1 MACLRKKGNKYHI
14 KAYENGKE
22 KWYKTGTSVRR
33 VAEVLLDEYETA
45 KKLGLPSPFASET
58 PLKVMLAAFCI
69 YLKGSTR
76 AKNYTKE
83 LSLLRMLFGPACA
96 TLGGSDDLD
105 NDAAFLNYDHP
116 RINVKHFEKIET
128 RHLTD
133 LQDTLADERGIGPK
147 TLNNYREMAYRF
159 VNWAITQK
167 GKRFPGGVNPI
178 DKAKIRETDLLAI
191 SYLEPDEIRR
201 QLDVFKDFL
210 VLQCMVAMLIFAG
223 LRREELLWL
232 RTGDIQARDGQLT
245 ILVRAKTIDGEYW
258 QPKTKKNRS
267 VPVGL
272 SLRPYL
278 DRVLAGLSGDRWLFT
293 AAEGGQWDGDGF
305 STVLRD
311 ANLAASK
318 TLTDAGKNAMPIWS
332 CLDFRHT
339 FGTMLASSGV
349 SLFIVADWMGNSP
362 EICRKHYAHLIQDM
376 LYKYVEF
383 MKPAGV
389 ATAHCQI
396 ADAVGRVIPDMP
408 PVDASDPPAAVAAWQ
423 PLRLVVNNRRMG
435 NA

>member
-1 MACLRKKGNKYHI
+1 MACLRKKGNKYYV

-33 VAEVLLDEYETA
+33 VAEVELEKYETA

-58 PLKVMLAAFCI
+58 PLKLMLAAFCL
-69 YLKGSTR
+69 YLKGSTN
-76 AKNYTKE
+76 AKNYPKE

-96 TLGGSDDLD
+96 ALGGSDDVE

-116 RINVKHFEKIET
+116 YLNVKNFEKIET

-133 LQDTLADERGIGPK
+133 LQDVLADEPGLGPK

-178 DKAKIRETDLLAI
+178 DKARIREVDLPVI
-191 SYLEPDEIRR
+191 SYLMPDEIRQ
-201 QLDVFKDFL
+201 QLDALKDFL
-210 VLQCMVAMLIFAG
+210 LLQCMVAVLIFAG

-232 RTGDIQARDGQLT
+232 RTGDIQTHEGQLT
-245 ILVRAKTIDGEYW
+245 ILVRAKTIDGIFW

-278 DRVLAGLSGDRWLFT
+278 DRIFDGVSGDRWLFT
-293 AAEGGQWDGDGF
+293 TAEGEQWTGDGF
-305 STVLRD
+305 YAALRD

-318 TLTDAGKNAMPIWS
+318 KLTDDGKDAMPIWS
-332 CLDFRHT
+332 ALDFRHT

-349 SLFIVADWMGNSP
+349 SLFIIADWMGNSP
-362 EICRKHYAHLIQDM
+362 EICRKHYAHLIQS
-376 LYKYVEF
+376 LLHKYVEF

-389 ATAHCQI
+389 ATAHCRI

-408 PVDASDPPAAVAAWQ
+408 PADASDPPVTATPWQ

>member
-1 MACLRKKGNKYHI
+1 MASLRKRGNKYYV

-22 KWYKTGTSVRR
+22 KEYKTGTDVRR
-33 VAEVLLDEYETA
+33 VAEVLLAEYEMSR
-45 KKLGLPSPFASET
+45 KLGTPSPFASET
-58 PLKVMLAAFCI
+58 PLKVMLAAFCL
-69 YLKGSTR
+69 YLKGATR
-76 AKNYTKE
+76 NKNYIKE

-96 TLGGSDDLD
+96 ALGGSDDIC
-105 NDAAFLNYDHP
+105 NDAAFLNYEHP
-116 RINVKHFEKIET
+116 RINVKNFEKIET
-128 RHLTD
+128 KHLTD
-133 LQDTLADERGIGPK
+133 LQDVLADERGLGPK

-167 GKRFPGGVNPI
+167 NKRFPGGVNPI
-178 DKAKIRETDLLAI
+178 NAVNIREVDLPVI
-191 SYLEPDEIRR
+191 SYLMPDEIRQ
-201 QLDVFKDFL
+201 QLDALKDFL
-210 VLQCMVAMLIFAG
+210 LLQCMVAMLIFAG

-245 ILVRAKTIDGEYW
+245 ILVRAKTVDGEYW

-278 DRVLAGLSGDRWLFT
+278 DGILAGLSKDCWLFT
-293 AAEGGQWDGDGF
+293 NAEGGQWSGDGF
-305 STVLRD
+305 STALEK

-318 TLTDAGKNAMPIWS
+318 KLTDDGKDAMPIWS
-332 CLDFRHT
+332 ALDFRHT

-349 SLFIVADWMGNSP
+349 SLFIIADWMGNSP
-362 EICRKHYAHLIQDM
+362 EICRKHYAHLIQS
-376 LYKYVEF
+376 LLHKYIEF

-396 ADAVGRVIPDMP
+396 ADAVGRVVPDMP
-408 PVDASDPPAAVAAWQ
+408 LVDASDPPAAAASWQ